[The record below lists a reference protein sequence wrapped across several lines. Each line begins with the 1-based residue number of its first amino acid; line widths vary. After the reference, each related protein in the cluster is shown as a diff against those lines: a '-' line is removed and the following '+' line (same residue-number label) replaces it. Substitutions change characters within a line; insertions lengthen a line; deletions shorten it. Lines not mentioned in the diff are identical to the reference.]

1 MENRVSNKFY
11 IKCNTC
17 NSQLEYTRKYYAL
30 QREKEKAKCKA
41 CRTHPIEK
49 ECILCKISK
58 PIDMFPSRGGKE
70 KHLFDS
76 RCKECKYSENTAWR
90 EENKE
95 KVLEYR
101 AKDNWTL
108 KKRCARYNITE
119 NMFWEM
125 YNSQNKCCKICCRH
139 IDLENS
145 AIDHNHITGHIRGLL
160 CTTCNRALGLFKDSP
175 KILESALDYLML
187 EGYYGCDK

>member
-1 MENRVSNKFY
+1 
-11 IKCNTC
+11 
-17 NSQLEYTRKYYAL
+17 
-30 QREKEKAKCKA
+30 
-41 CRTHPIEK
+41 
-49 ECILCKISK
+49 
-58 PIDMFPSRGGKE
+58 
-70 KHLFDS
+70 
-76 RCKECKYSENTAWR
+76 
-90 EENKE
+90 
-95 KVLEYR
+95 
-101 AKDNWTL
+101 
-108 KKRCARYNITE
+108 
-119 NMFWEM
+119 M